1 MAGFLVWLNIA
12 FLAGK
17 QYDNVFYLISFDL
30 VVSFALV
37 VGIISNLI
45 FKDRLSSLTKEIDRQ
60 RLLINDYAVESALF
74 LAIVEMMEIFGK
86 DISVEETLDRVTQGI
101 SNFFVNEIVFVQLFG
116 QHFFQ
121 NVKGENIHFPPETFE
136 EIATKPYPVLIN
148 NIDSFP
154 KYKFLEKN
162 DISSFILI
170 PLKSKNDEISGVL
183 GVFSK
188 KNRNFSQRDLS
199 LLRMI
204 SIPISLILE
213 NMELMEQTKVLS
225 IIDPLTH
232 LYNRRHFQQ
241 CFEKILKEAIEKKL
255 SFSVAMC
262 DIDNFKFYNDKNGHL
277 AGDRVLRDI
286 AGILH
291 QNIKGSDIVARYG
304 GEEFVM
310 VFPETKKEIAFRICD
325 NIRRKVEEVKFPGE
339 EFQPGGD
346 LTISFGVSEFPSDG
360 NNTDELIRKADT
372 ALYDAKEQGRNRVV
386 TA

>member
-1 MAGFLVWLNIA
+1 MAVFLVWLNLS

-17 QYDNVFYLISFDL
+17 QYENFFYLVAFDL

-37 VGIISNLI
+37 VGVVSNII
-45 FKDRLSSLTKEIDRQ
+45 FRDRLSSLVKEIDRQ

-86 DISVEETLDRVTQGI
+86 DISIEETLDRVTQGI
-101 SNFFVNEIVFVQLFG
+101 SNFFSNEIVLVQLFG

-121 NVKGENIHFPPETFE
+121 NVKGENIHLSTETFE
-136 EIATKPYPVLIN
+136 EIATKPYPILIN
-148 NIDSFP
+148 NLESFP
-154 KYKFLEKN
+154 KYRFLKEKN
-162 DISSFILI
+162 ISSFILV
-170 PLKSKNDEISGVL
+170 PLKSKKDEITGVL

-188 KNRNFSQRDLS
+188 NNRNFSQKDLS

-225 IIDPLTH
+225 ITDPLTH

-241 CFEKILKEAIEKKL
+241 CLEKIWKESMEKNL
-255 SFSVAMC
+255 SFSIAMC
-262 DIDNFKFYNDKNGHL
+262 DIDNFKFYNDRNGHL

-291 QNIKGSDIVARYG
+291 QNIKGLDIVARYG
-304 GEEFVM
+304 GEEFIM
-310 VFPETKKEIAFRICD
+310 VFPETKKEIALKICD
-325 NIRRKVEEVKFPGE
+325 NIRRKVEEVEFTGE

-346 LTISFGVSEFPSDG
+346 LTISFGISEFPSDG
-360 NNTDELIRKADT
+360 NTADELIRKADM
-372 ALYDAKEQGRNRVV
+372 ALYEAKKQGRNRVV
-386 TA
+386 AA

>member
-1 MAGFLVWLNIA
+1 MWLNLT

-17 QYDNVFYLISFDL
+17 QHENIFYLVVFDL

-37 VGIISNLI
+37 VGIVSNII

-170 PLKSKNDEISGVL
+170 PL
-183 GVFSK
+183 
-188 KNRNFSQRDLS
+188 
-199 LLRMI
+199 
-204 SIPISLILE
+204 
-213 NMELMEQTKVLS
+213 
-225 IIDPLTH
+225 
-232 LYNRRHFQQ
+232 
-241 CFEKILKEAIEKKL
+241 
-255 SFSVAMC
+255 
-262 DIDNFKFYNDKNGHL
+262 
-277 AGDRVLRDI
+277 
-286 AGILH
+286 
-291 QNIKGSDIVARYG
+291 
-304 GEEFVM
+304 
-310 VFPETKKEIAFRICD
+310 
-325 NIRRKVEEVKFPGE
+325 
-339 EFQPGGD
+339 
-346 LTISFGVSEFPSDG
+346 
-360 NNTDELIRKADT
+360 
-372 ALYDAKEQGRNRVV
+372 
-386 TA
+386 

>member
-1 MAGFLVWLNIA
+1 AGFLVWLNFA
-12 FLAGK
+12 FLVGK
-17 QYDNVFYLISFDL
+17 QYDNLFYLVSFDL

-37 VGIISNLI
+37 VGVVSNII

-60 RLLINDYAVESALF
+60 KLLINDYAVESALF

-101 SNFFVNEIVFVQLFG
+101 SNFFVNEIVLVQLFG

-121 NVKGENIHFPPETFE
+121 NVKGENIHLPPETFE

-148 NIDSFP
+148 NLESFP
-154 KYKFLEKN
+154 KYRFLREKN
-162 DISSFILI
+162 ISSFILI

-188 KNRNFSQRDLS
+188 NNRNFSQKDLS

-213 NMELMEQTKVLS
+213 NMELMEQTRVLS
-225 IIDPLTH
+225 ITDPLTH

-241 CFEKILKEAIEKKL
+241 CLEKILKGSGERKL

-262 DIDNFKFYNDKNGHL
+262 DIDNFKFYNDRNGHL

-291 QNIKGSDIVARYG
+291 QNIKGLDIVARYG
-304 GEEFVM
+304 GEEFIM
-310 VFPETKKEIAFRICD
+310 VFPETKKEIALKICD
-325 NIRRKVEEVKFPGE
+325 NIRRKVEEVEFTGE

-346 LTISFGVSEFPSDG
+346 LTISFGISEFPSDG
-360 NNTDELIRKADT
+360 NTADELIRKADM
-372 ALYDAKEQGRNRVV
+372 ALYEAKKQGRNRVV
-386 TA
+386 AA